1 MKIKSIL
8 SLSAMVLLIGCQTS
22 KRDVAEVT
30 HSNENVAADQDV
42 EGEQRIVGYAKGS
55 TGEVFVRDTTHPKL
69 GEAYRDSK
77 GLIWGSVIS
86 TSMNQYDAKK
96 ACEKIGARL
105 PTLEEFK
112 RLRNY
117 LTDYGR
123 VKFNTTV
130 DGKEVL
136 PGFSND
142 YFWSSTAEFG
152 IHGDAPGGYN
162 GDIGYHRPHSVSAV
176 RCVAN

>member
-22 KRDVAEVT
+22 KRDIAEVT
-30 HSNENVAADQDV
+30 QTDESVKADQYAGD
-42 EGEQRIVGYAKGS
+42 EQRIVAYPRGS
-55 TGEVFVRDTTHPKL
+55 TGEVFVRDTSHPKL
-69 GEAYRDSK
+69 GEAYRDSQ
-77 GLIWGSVIS
+77 GLIWGSVVS
-86 TSMNQYDAKK
+86 TSMNQNDAYK
-96 ACEKIGARL
+96 ACKKIGARL

-123 VKFNTTV
+123 VAFNKTV

-142 YFWSSTAEFG
+142 YFWSSSTEFG
-152 IHGDAPGGYN
+152 VHGDAPVGRN
-162 GDIGYHRPHSVSAV
+162 GDIGYHHPHSVSAV